1 MDQYNGLMPVRKAI
15 GATSHD
21 VVNSIRRILGAA
33 KAGHTGTLDPSASG
47 LLVMTLGRAT
57 KLTQF
62 LTDWDKSYRAEIV
75 LGAVSN
81 TLDAAG
87 NIRAGGTV
95 PVMTEKEFKTFLEK
109 HFTGRVTQKVPA
121 YSAVKVGGRELYKY
135 ARKGVEIDSPS
146 REIEIKSLSM
156 VFYDPP
162 RFTVVIRCSK
172 GTYIRT
178 LADDIGRELTC
189 GAYLNAL
196 ERLSVGPFTSDS
208 ALTLDEIAVEHE
220 RGALEKH
227 IVPIERALDFPVIRV
242 RNHLRETVRHGG
254 FPEAEDI
261 IEWTGDFVPGQ
272 LISMADESGDIMA
285 IGKSKCNAAS
295 LKEAKMGDFF
305 AYVRVLI

>member
-1 MDQYNGLMPVRKAI
+1 MGQYNGLMPVRKAI

-21 VVNSIRRILGAA
+21 VVNSLRRIIGAG

-87 NIRAGGTV
+87 NIQPGGIV
-95 PVMTEKEFKTFLEK
+95 PVMTEKEFRTFLEE
-109 HFTGRVTQKVPA
+109 HFTGRLTQKVPA

-135 ARKGVEIDSPS
+135 ARQGVEIDSPS
-146 REIEIKSLSM
+146 REIEIKSLTLVS
-156 VFYDPP
+156 YDPP
-162 RFTVVIRCSK
+162 RFTAEIRCSK
-172 GTYIRT
+172 GTYIRS
-178 LADDIGRELTC
+178 LADDIGRELGC

-196 ERLSVGPFTSDS
+196 ERLSVGPFSSDA
-208 ALTLDEIAVEHE
+208 ALTLDEVAAEHQ
-220 RGALEKH
+220 RGSLEKH
-227 IVPIERALDFPVIRV
+227 IVPIEQALDFPVVRV
-242 RNHLRETVRHGG
+242 RNQVRETMRHGG
-254 FPEAEDI
+254 FPEADDI
-261 IEWTGDFVPGQ
+261 LEWTGDFAPGQ
-272 LISMADESGDIMA
+272 LISMADERGDIMA
-285 IGKSKCNAAS
+285 IGKSKCTAAS
-295 LKEAKMGDFF
+295 LKATKTGDFF